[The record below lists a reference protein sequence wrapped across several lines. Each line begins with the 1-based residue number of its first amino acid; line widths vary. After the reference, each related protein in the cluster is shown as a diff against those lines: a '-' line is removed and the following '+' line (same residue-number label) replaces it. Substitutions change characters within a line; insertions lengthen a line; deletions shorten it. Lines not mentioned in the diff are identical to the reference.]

1 MAGDEVSVAVN
12 GGTVMGRHQPASAA
26 HPKALD
32 VFYGMPYAT
41 VERFQP
47 AVMVPPPRSG
57 TLRAVEPGPSQPF
70 PMAPHD
76 TAESPLRLNIFRP
89 CTCSSAPRPPSP
101 GGGGGDGSGSGRKG
115 RLLPVLVYIHGGGF
129 NFGHPLE
136 RDLAALVAW
145 APVDVLVVSVGYRL
159 GALGFLTEGGGERN
173 LGLRDQRTALEWVRE
188 WVRGFGGD
196 GGDVT
201 LMGVSA
207 GAHSIGHHILSPSP
221 LPFRK
226 SILESGSPT
235 ARSVLAAAHPRPTAQ
250 LASLNSHARGKPL
263 ASLPVDDLLD
273 ASLMVWADNMASV
286 CWPFQPVVDGGPG
299 GGGIIPD
306 APLKLWDDAARSGR
320 MRDQAVITGFC
331 SHEGTSFVP
340 QRAATNAAF
349 LSFFKTLIP
358 SLAPADLAALE
369 RLYPDP
375 VTHPSSPYA
384 NPPQSR
390 SRYGAQFTRLHEAY
404 AHYAYICPVLHTAHS
419 LSCAGATV
427 YLYEYA
433 ALAPPF
439 FAASH
444 GDQAAVVA
452 HDMALLRGKPGL
464 ADVAGAMNARW
475 TRFTASADGTLD
487 EALWP
492 RFVSP
497 FDGRGQPNGRLLVFG
512 DGNDEAAGGLG
523 KGTPVKTRTLT
534 EREMEQC
541 RFWWDRMELS
551 QGMGVRSSL

>member
-1 MAGDEVSVAVN
+1 MAGDEVSVEVN
-12 GGTVMGRHQPASAA
+12 GGTIVGRHQPASGAY
-26 HPKALD
+26 PKALD
-32 VFYGMPYAT
+32 VFCGIPYAAAA
-41 VERFQP
+41 RFQP
-47 AVMVPPPRSG
+47 ATTVPPPSSG
-57 TLRAVEPGPSQPF
+57 SLRAVEPGPSQPY
-70 PMAPHD
+70 PTAPHD
-76 TAESPLRLNIFRP
+76 TAETPLRLDIVRP
-89 CTCSSAPRPPSP
+89 AGTGSRRP
-101 GGGGGDGSGSGRKG
+101 
-115 RLLPVLVYIHGGGF
+115 LPVLVYVHGGGF

-136 RDLAALVAW
+136 RDLGALAAW

-159 GALGFLTEGGGERN
+159 GALGFLAEAGGETN
-173 LGLRDQRTALEWVRE
+173 LGLRDQRTAVEWVRE
-188 WVRGFGGD
+188 WVGWFGGD
-196 GGDVT
+196 GADLV

-207 GAHSIGHHILSPSP
+207 GAHSIGHHILSHDP

-235 ARSVLAAAHPRPTAQ
+235 ARSVLAAAHPRPAAQ
-250 LASLNSHARGKPL
+250 LASLRSQARGKPL
-263 ASLPVDDLLD
+263 ASLPVDDLLE

-286 CWPFQPVVDGGPG
+286 CWPFQPVVDGG
-299 GGGIIPD
+299 IIPD
-306 APLKLWDDAARSGR
+306 APLKLWDDALRGGR
-320 MRDQAVITGFC
+320 LGDRALITGFC
-331 SHEGTSFVP
+331 SHEGVSFVP

-375 VTHPSSPYA
+375 VAHPSSPYA

-419 LSCAGATV
+419 LAAAGATV

-433 ALAPPF
+433 ALSAPF

-452 HDMALLRGKPGL
+452 HDPALLRGKPGL
-464 ADVAGAMNARW
+464 ADAAGAMNARW
-475 TRFTASADGTLD
+475 TRFAASRDGTLD
-487 EALWP
+487 EDLWP

-497 FDGRGQPNGRLLVFG
+497 FGGAGAGGDGQAGGKLLVFG
-512 DGNDEAAGGLG
+512 DGNDEAAGGLD

-551 QGMGVRSSL
+551 QGMGVRSGL